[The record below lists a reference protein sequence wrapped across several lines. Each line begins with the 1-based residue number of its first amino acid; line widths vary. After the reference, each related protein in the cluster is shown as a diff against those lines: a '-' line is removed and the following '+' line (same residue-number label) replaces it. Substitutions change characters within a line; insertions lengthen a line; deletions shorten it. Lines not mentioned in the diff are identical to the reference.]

1 MIKKVA
7 VVIALVI
14 VAPLIA
20 GCINIISPS
29 PTPTPVPTPVPTT
42 THNPVLESVA
52 NRLASCNTIGNPP
65 VYVNYDQHVTWNGGN
80 IVTVF
85 FLERD
90 ATNASAIPLAANYT
104 FMAFSTTK
112 DASKYIDSIDKSQ
125 YVWETSY
132 GWPYLSNGTSRASV
146 YQKWYCNVGPPISNS
161 GEVPPNFK
169 SSTIQQFD
177 NIVELESDWA
187 FG

>member
-1 MIKKVA
+1 MTKKVA
-7 VVIALVI
+7 AVIALVI
-14 VAPLIA
+14 VASLSVA

-29 PTPTPVPTPVPTT
+29 LTPTPVPTPVPTT

-52 NRLASCNTIGNPP
+52 NARMSGNPKGFLHW
-65 VYVNYDQHVTWNGGN
+65 DKHVTWNGGN
-80 IVTVF
+80 IVTLL

-90 ATNASAIPLAANYT
+90 ATNGSAIPLACNDTY
-104 FMAFSTTK
+104 MAFSSTQ

-125 YVWETSY
+125 YVWESDY
-132 GWPYLSNGTSRASV
+132 GRPYLGINGTSRASV
-146 YQKWYCNVGPPISNS
+146 YQDWYSNVGPPISNS
-161 GEVPPNFK
+161 GAIPPNFK

-177 NIVELESDWA
+177 NIVELQSDWA